1 MTEQATENHNKLT
14 EQDNSE
20 DSHDAGS
27 TQTEIQ
33 KTHDFGVNG
42 AQYINEGGEK
52 DGGTRGGETQDN
64 EGGEQETP
72 DEEAPDE
79 EASDEEVQDE
89 EAPDEEVQD
98 KEVQDG
104 KIQGREVQGREVPEE
119 HDALKDYFLHV
130 SDWDGEKDSDGY
142 PEDGKTSES
151 GRSTPVDETLVKSSL
166 EDIALEV
173 YAALYSKY
181 GDKVG
186 VVKKFYDSSAVFQDP
201 LVIAEGHE
209 NIYLQF
215 ELLSSLVTDVTA
227 QFLAV
232 TVSPRRYM
240 AAKQLVVIDAILS
253 YHFPLSQ
260 KLSLRSTTVF
270 VFDDERK
277 IISHEDVWS
286 VSDIIKNIPIIGWI
300 YGNIGRKVSAVAIN
314 SLYSFCRGTVSRLS
328 QKVEQ

>member
-1 MTEQATENHNKLT
+1 MMREAHKQKYK
-14 EQDNSE
+14 
-20 DSHDAGS
+20 
-27 TQTEIQ
+27 
-33 KTHDFGVNG
+33 KTHDIGMNG
-42 AQYINEGGEK
+42 ARYINEGGEQ
-52 DGGTRGGETQDN
+52 DGGTRGGGTQDN
-64 EGGEQETP
+64 EGGEQEGETQGDGTQGEELQGGEAQDGEQDAETP

-79 EASDEEVQDE
+79 E
-89 EAPDEEVQD
+89 
-98 KEVQDG
+98 G
-104 KIQGREVQGREVPEE
+104 
-119 HDALKDYFLHV
+119 HDAWKDYFLHV

-186 VVKKFYDSSAVFQDP
+186 VVKKYYDSSAVFQDP
-201 LVIAEGHE
+201 LAIAEGHE

-270 VFDDERK
+270 IFDDERK

-286 VSDIIKNIPIIGWI
+286 VSDLIKNIPIIGWI